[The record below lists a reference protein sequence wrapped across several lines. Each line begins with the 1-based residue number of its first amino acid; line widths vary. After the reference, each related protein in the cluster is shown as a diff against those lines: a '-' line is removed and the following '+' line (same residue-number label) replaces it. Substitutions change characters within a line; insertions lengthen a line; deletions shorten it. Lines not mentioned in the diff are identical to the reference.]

1 MPRYRDQI
9 KNLMEKLE
17 AKIKNDT
24 RTGIK
29 VTQFTIA
36 GSWKK
41 GTILRPTGENPID
54 VDLVLYVSGDEG
66 LQDDLTKLHDFVVDY
81 LSDIYPSK
89 DINRDVDAEGNTKS
103 IKIRF
108 AGTGLE
114 VDIVPVVPVKT
125 PKDYVWQPQRGGGG
139 KKYITSVTKQLEFAK
154 TRTDANTY
162 YTSIVR
168 AIKWWRNFKEFKPT
182 DDDPGLSS
190 FTIELIVS
198 YLEIEKSRETDIET
212 GIIRFFKFISDPN
225 FPIIK
230 FRDAINGIPK
240 LDSAIYVADP
250 SNNENNAAK
259 KLDEATWKEIIK
271 EANDAF
277 ESLHIAQSKNFD
289 GDTLDEWK
297 RVFGPTFNITAEN

>member
-81 LSDIYPSK
+81 LSEIYPSK
-89 DINRDVDAEGNTKS
+89 DINRDVDAEDPTKS

-114 VDIVPVVPVKT
+114 VD
-125 PKDYVWQPQRGGGG
+125 R
-139 KKYITSVTKQLEFAK
+139 SL
-154 TRTDANTY
+154 NNL
-162 YTSIVR
+162 SI
-168 AIKWWRNFKEFKPT
+168 
-182 DDDPGLSS
+182 G
-190 FTIELIVS
+190 
-198 YLEIEKSRETDIET
+198 
-212 GIIRFFKFISDPN
+212 
-225 FPIIK
+225 
-230 FRDAINGIPK
+230 
-240 LDSAIYVADP
+240 
-250 SNNENNAAK
+250 
-259 KLDEATWKEIIK
+259 
-271 EANDAF
+271 
-277 ESLHIAQSKNFD
+277 Q
-289 GDTLDEWK
+289 
-297 RVFGPTFNITAEN
+297 